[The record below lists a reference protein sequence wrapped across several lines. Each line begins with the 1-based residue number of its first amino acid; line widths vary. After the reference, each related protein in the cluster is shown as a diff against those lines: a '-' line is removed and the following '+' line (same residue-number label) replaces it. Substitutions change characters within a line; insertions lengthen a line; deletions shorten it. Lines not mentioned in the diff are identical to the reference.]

1 MAISD
6 DGLEEKNMKGKLV
19 SSIREAI
26 KACGLKD
33 GMCVSFHHH
42 LRNGDH
48 VLNMVMA
55 EIADMG
61 FHDICVSASS
71 IHEAHYPLCDLL
83 EQGVVSGIDT
93 NYISASVGRDISR
106 GVLDKPVTLR
116 SHGGRAGAVYSGE
129 CHIDI
134 AFMAAPTADCM
145 GNVNGVE
152 GPSACGALGYAFEDM
167 KCADKVVV
175 ITDNLVPYPLQRVS
189 IDETTVDYVVKVDS
203 IGDPDGIVSGTT
215 RITRDPIGLKI
226 ARLAADVIENSGLLT
241 DGFAFQTGAGGASL
255 AVTQYLKDI
264 MLKKHI
270 VGSYALGGIT
280 GYLVDMLET
289 GLFESIQ
296 DVQCFD
302 LRAVQSIRSDA
313 RHKEISGYCYASSYA
328 KSCAVNS
335 LDAVILGATEID
347 TDFNVNVHTDSGG
360 FIMGGSGGHADA
372 ANGAKLSIIVAPAFR
387 TRLPTVRDHVGCIST
402 PGCDVDVLVT
412 QYGVSVNP
420 RNEDLRQRLADARVP
435 MIDIHELK
443 DRVERITG
451 APMQVKH
458 SDKVVANVLD
468 RNNRELDKI
477 YQVI

>member
-1 MAISD
+1 MT
-6 DGLEEKNMKGKLV
+6 GKLI
-19 SSIREAI
+19 SSLREAI
-26 KACGLKD
+26 TACGLKD
-33 GMCVSFHHH
+33 GMCIFFHHH

-61 FHDICVSASS
+61 FRGLCVSASS
-71 IHEAHYPLCDLL
+71 IHDVHLPLASLL
-83 EQGVVSGIDT
+83 EQGVVTDIDT
-93 NYISASVGRDISR
+93 NYISAGVGRTVSAGTLDI
-106 GVLDKPVTLR
+106 PVTFR

-129 CHIDI
+129 RHIDI
-134 AFMAAPTADCM
+134 AFVAAPTADCM
-145 GNVNGVE
+145 GNINGVD

-175 ITDNLVPYPLQRVS
+175 ITDHLVPYPLQRVS
-189 IDETTVDYVVKVDS
+189 IDETTVDYVVKVAS
-203 IGDPDGIVSGTT
+203 IGNPGGIVSSTT

-226 ARLAADVIENSGLLT
+226 AKLAAEVIAHSGLLS
-241 DGFAFQTGAGGASL
+241 DGFSFQTGAGGASL
-255 AVTQYLKDI
+255 AVTQYLKEI
-264 MLKKHI
+264 MLEKHI
-270 VGSYALGGIT
+270 TGSYALGGIT
-280 GYLVDMLET
+280 GYLVDMLES

-302 LRAVQSIRSDA
+302 LRAVQSLRGDP

-347 TDFNVNVHTDSGG
+347 TDFNVNVHTDSSGR
-360 FIMGGSGGHADA
+360 IMGGSGGHADA

-387 TRLPTVRDHVGCIST
+387 TRLPTVREHVSCIST
-402 PGCDVDVLVT
+402 PGRDVDVLVT

-420 RNEDLRQRLADARVP
+420 HNFELRQRLADARLP
-435 MIDIHELK
+435 MIDIHELCRK
-443 DRVERITG
+443 VELITG
-451 APMQVKH
+451 VPAPVRH
-458 SDKVVANVLD
+458 SDKLVARVLD
-468 RNNRELDKI
+468 RDNKPLDEI